1 MFTIKNAIWTGGG
14 VIAGYALNS
23 ALQRLLFSTDSLK
36 QDSQKKLDEN
46 EFGYGD
52 DNVNDSCFSNLTLEL
67 GSPTYS
73 SVIESTEYPLH
84 SPKENYPDI
93 DGNN

>member
-1 MFTIKNAIWTGGG
+1 MFDIKVAIWTGGG

-23 ALQRLLFSTDSLK
+23 ALQRLLFSTDSLE
-36 QDSQKKLDEN
+36 QDSQKKPGEN

-52 DNVNDSCFSNLTLEL
+52 DSVNDSGFSNLTLEL
-67 GSPTYS
+67 GSPTSS
-73 SVIESTEYPLH
+73 SVIESTEYPLY

-93 DGNN
+93 DGNK

>member
-1 MFTIKNAIWTGGG
+1 MFDIKVAIWTGGS

-36 QDSQKKLDEN
+36 QDSQKKLGEN

-52 DNVNDSCFSNLTLEL
+52 DNVNDSGFSNLTLEL
-67 GSPTYS
+67 GSPTS
-73 SVIESTEYPLH
+73 ISVIESTEYPLY

-93 DGNN
+93 D